1 MVENENRG
9 YEFQPLSGKA
19 DSLCVMIHGYGAD
32 GSDMISVAAEMAM
45 FLPNTHFM
53 APNGPEPCPT
63 APGFYQWYS
72 MGDGR
77 QGADLGAAAIAPL
90 INRYADIQ
98 LERLELGDDR
108 LIMLGFSQGG
118 GVMIEAALRR
128 AQPCAALLCF
138 TSAIR
143 NRDKLA
149 DEITVRPPTMLIHGE
164 LDEVVP
170 IRHVINTAQ
179 ILEEH
184 NIDVRYHI
192 CPGIGHTLNEEGAYM
207 GAMFIA
213 EMLEK
218 KGSG

>member
-1 MVENENRG
+1 MIENEKRG
-9 YEFQPLSGKA
+9 FECPPLSATA

-32 GSDMISVAAEMAM
+32 GSDMIAVATEMSA

-63 APGFYQWYS
+63 APGYFQWYS
-72 MGDGR
+72 MGGGR

-98 LERLELGDDR
+98 LERLGLDDSR

-128 AQPCAALLCF
+128 SSDCAALLSF

-149 DEITVRPPTMLIHGE
+149 DEITARPPTMLIHGA

-170 IRHVINTAQ
+170 VHHVENTAR
-179 ILEEH
+179 ILEEQGI
-184 NIDVRYHI
+184 NVRCHI
-192 CPGIGHTLNEEGAYM
+192 CAGIGHTLNEEGAYM
-207 GAMFIA
+207 GAMFAA
-213 EMLEK
+213 EML
-218 KGSG
+218 GV

>member
-1 MVENENRG
+1 MMGNENLG
-9 YEFQPLSGKA
+9 FESPPLSGSA

-32 GSDMISVAAEMAM
+32 GSDMIGVAAEMST

-63 APGFYQWYS
+63 APGYYQWYAI
-72 MGDGR
+72 GGGR

-98 LERLELGDDR
+98 LERLGLDDSR

-128 AQPCAALLCF
+128 SHCCAALLCF
-138 TSAIR
+138 TGAIR

-149 DEITVRPPTMLIHGE
+149 DEITARPPTMLIHGE

-170 IRHVINTAQ
+170 IRHVVNTAQ
-179 ILEEH
+179 ILEQH
-184 NIDVRYHI
+184 GIDVRYHI
-192 CPGIGHTLNEEGAYM
+192 CAGIGHTLNEEGAYM

-213 EMLEK
+213 EMLGE
-218 KGSG
+218 

>member
-1 MVENENRG
+1 MTENENLG
-9 YEFQPLSGKA
+9 FEFEPLSGSA

-32 GSDMISVAAEMAM
+32 GSDMIAVAAEMSV

-63 APGFYQWYS
+63 APGYYQWYS
-72 MGDGR
+72 FGSGR
-77 QGADLGAAAIAPL
+77 EGADQGAATVAPL

-98 LERLELGDDR
+98 LERLGLEDSR
-108 LIMLGFSQGG
+108 LIMFGFSQGG
-118 GVMIEAALRR
+118 GIIIEAALRR
-128 AQPCAALLCF
+128 ARTCAALLCF

-149 DEITVRPPTMLIHGE
+149 DEITARPPTMLIHGE
-164 LDEVVP
+164 LDDVVP
-170 IRHVINTAQ
+170 IRHVINTAE

-184 NIDVRYHI
+184 GISVRYHI

-213 EMLEK
+213 EMLGE
-218 KGSG
+218 

>member
-1 MVENENRG
+1 MAENENRG
-9 YEFQPLSGKA
+9 FELAPLSGSA

-32 GSDMISVAAEMAM
+32 GSDMISVAQEMSS

-63 APGFYQWYS
+63 APGYYQWYA
-72 MGDGR
+72 MGSGR
-77 QGADLGAAAIAPL
+77 QGADVGAATVAPL

-98 LERLELGDDR
+98 LERLGLDDGR

-118 GVMIEAALRR
+118 GIMIEAALRR
-128 AQPCAALLCF
+128 SHTCAALLSF

-149 DEITVRPPTMLIHGE
+149 DEISARPPTMLIHGE

-170 IRHVINTAQ
+170 IRHVFNTAQ
-179 ILEEH
+179 ILEQQG
-184 NIDVRYHI
+184 IDVRYHI

-207 GAMFIA
+207 GALFIS
-213 EMLEK
+213 EMLGDE
-218 KGSG
+218 